1 MRSRAD
7 VLFTLLMALTIA
19 APSVSAN
26 PSAVVATSQ
35 AGRAVD
41 RGGPMRV
48 VLMVDTSDGVGAAVP
63 QIRAAVAAFA
73 DALPPEH
80 ELMLVTT
87 GRRVEVRVQPT
98 TDHKKIKDSAR
109 GLLSDHGPT
118 PLIDA
123 MIEIDNRFMRKVET
137 RWPALVII
145 TGDGSESS
153 VSTDD
158 KAFNAWLSTLPN
170 RRISIDAVLL
180 RYNGNSLTEA
190 AAAAA
195 TRATGGHMDAT
206 TVAGSLPERMKAIAE
221 RLSAE
226 HPAPQ

>member
-7 VLFTLLMALTIA
+7 VLFALLTALTIA
-19 APSVSAN
+19 PSLSAI
-26 PSAVVATSQ
+26 PSPAAAASQ
-35 AGRAVD
+35 IGRPVD

-87 GRRVEVRVQPT
+87 GRRMEVRVQPT
-98 TDHKKIKDSAR
+98 TDRKKIKDSAN
-109 GLLSDHGPT
+109 GLLAEHGPT
-118 PLIDA
+118 PLIDSL
-123 MIEIDNRFMRKVET
+123 IEVDDRFMRKLET

-153 VSTDD
+153 VATDD
-158 KAFNAWLSTLPN
+158 AAFNKWLASLPN
-170 RRISIDAVLL
+170 RRISIDAIVL
-180 RYNGNSLTEA
+180 RYKGNSLAENA
-190 AAAAA
+190 ATAA
-195 TRATGGHMDAT
+195 TRATGGHVDVT
-206 TVAGSLPERMKAIAE
+206 TAAGALPEKMKAIAE
-221 RLSAE
+221 RLSGE
-226 HPAPQ
+226 HPGRR

>member
-1 MRSRAD
+1 MRSHAD
-7 VLFTLLMALTIA
+7 VLFTLLTALTVA
-19 APSVSAN
+19 APSASAASS
-26 PSAVVATSQ
+26 PAATSQ
-35 AGRAVD
+35 IGRAVD

-98 TDHKKIKDSAR
+98 TDHKKIKDSAN

-123 MIEIDNRFMRKVET
+123 LIEIDNRFMRKVET

-158 KAFNAWLSTLPN
+158 KAFNAWLSTLSN

-206 TVAGSLPERMKAIAE
+206 TAAGSLPERMKAIAG